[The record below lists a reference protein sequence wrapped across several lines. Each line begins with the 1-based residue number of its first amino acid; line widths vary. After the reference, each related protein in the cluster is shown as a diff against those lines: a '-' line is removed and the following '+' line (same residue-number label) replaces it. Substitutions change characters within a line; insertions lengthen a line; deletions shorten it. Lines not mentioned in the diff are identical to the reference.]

1 MRVRGHAS
9 ERVLLVQS
17 VEGLLLHALNLIDR
31 SIRRA
36 AAGVGVARRVG
47 IAGRVFDAHE
57 LSELFGRLLVLTFHY
72 GFTNDLG
79 SCILVIFGL

>member
-1 MRVRGHAS
+1 MSVSGHAS
-9 ERVLLVQS
+9 ERVLFVQS
-17 VEGLLLHALNLIDR
+17 VKGLLLHALNLING

-36 AAGVGVARRVG
+36 TTGVGVASRIG

-57 LSELFGRLLVLTFHY
+57 LTELFSRLLVLALDY

-79 SCILVIFGL
+79 RSLK